1 MLAVTFLL
9 QGTWALAGVTGGIGG
24 VVHDDTGAPVA
35 GASVTA
41 TSPSQTEHS
50 TTDAGGHFQFLTLA
64 PDTYTITVEKDGYQT
79 VAQSGLTVFA
89 DQTQEITLVAPRA
102 LKVIARGRTT
112 AAALVKPGVGGDLY
126 NVTPAQQQ
134 AEAALGGGG
143 NLESAYSAIS
153 AQPGLY
159 VPTGGMGWNQAVVI
173 HGENPWTTGF
183 EYDGVPVNR
192 AFDQYNTSTES
203 SLGLQELQVYTG
215 GGPVSVSSSGI
226 SGFINQ
232 VIKTGTYPGY
242 ASLQGGIGAEA
253 FYHEAKLEV
262 GGATPD
268 RNFSYYAAFGGYDQA
283 ARNIDNQDGTD
294 LMGLG
299 EPFNYFRY
307 NNIYQFIASGDYGYG
322 VDTQCAT
329 QTSYL
334 IGAASPASY
343 NPACLM
349 FDAGA
354 LDFYL
359 TDREDVV
366 NLHFGLPR
374 HDGQRDDFQVLWS
387 DSAMQSFFG
396 NCATCGGP
404 GVAEDTL
411 VTSGMPYNANPNSNP
426 LAGIFGNAFG
436 FGCAPACTATSC
448 APMCANYPYYNDATT
463 YDLPFGTVVNPGT
476 GVVGTPFHVYYQPNV
491 AASVNQAGF
500 DAAQPTNK
508 SDLYHN
514 DVGVGKIMWTHPF
527 SSSAY
532 MRIYAYSMFSDWN
545 EDGPMGA
552 WGSSDGP
559 WVPTAEDYDLITH
572 TDGAEIAFA
581 DQINDENLLQL
592 TGNFITATT
601 SRWNNT
607 GYVNGAFC
615 SPFWSWVGS
624 GNTVGPEQCSA
635 SSPIAL
641 TAFSGGRFTCYA
653 KTSGAVTSCT
663 TVCTMTVAVNP
674 SCTIGGVSQ
683 VGYLNGSPN
692 SNAYVNGTAGE
703 PAITAG
709 SPAALAGAAYET
721 VWNGNA
727 AASWNTVKPQFFNV
741 NLSEEFR
748 PSDRLVLDLA
758 GRYDNYNY
766 ILANTSNTQN
776 LYYAQEIQ
784 DYACV
789 NPATDHPLLTPL
801 APGVSPPP
809 PVALYDVC
817 PTGYV
822 HPDGAGGH
830 PLFTDASPS
839 HYDMNFWSARGSA
852 TYQSDPNTVW
862 RVSAGRYTE
871 PPLTASVQ
879 YLNSSGNNRNQW
891 ANFMLFGFL
900 SPFHPIPGETS
911 AQYDASYEHHFG
923 NSQWSIKLSP
933 FYQYSSNWE
942 QQFFIGAGYVTQ
954 IPVGDFRSYGAEFEL
969 QAGDFSANGLSG
981 ILSFTYTNASVKYQS
996 LVGES
1001 AVLQLNTA
1009 IQAYDCLT
1017 SGYYSKNTATC
1028 NKLSPSLAKL
1038 GGAQPCYNSET
1049 SSGGTCPAAAPPA
1062 LPAGDSCAAGTAPTN
1077 DCWVVNPYYTQGAQ
1091 GFMDPNGWYPDPS
1104 TTGSGLYFGPGY
1116 NDAEGFASPYTANL
1130 ILNYRLGRLAITP
1143 SLQLEAGT
1151 KYGSPMDVVGVD
1163 PTACT
1168 TNQGATG
1175 KATTNNPYDCNYTT
1189 YLGGGISPWGY
1200 LYVPNPQTGSFAS
1213 YGQYTE
1219 PNIVVGNVQLSY
1231 DFPKVRVT
1239 VTAASLWHT
1248 CFGGSTE
1255 PWATASPAG
1264 TYVCGYGANTLNY
1277 VGGLNGAGA
1286 YVGSSPTD
1294 KTANGVSPNAWEL
1307 QSYLPGQGNGAGG
1320 YLPFDLYIQA
1330 QIHL

>member
-1 MLAVTFLL
+1 MRSSRTLRRVGLAATLAVTFLL
-9 QGTWALAGVTGGIGG
+9 QGTWALAGVTGGVAGY
-24 VVHDDTGAPVA
+24 VHDDTGAPVA
-35 GASVTA
+35 AASVTA
-41 TSPSQTEHS
+41 TSPSQTEHT
-50 TTDAGGHFQFLTLA
+50 TTDAQGHFEFLTLA
-64 PDTYTITVEKDGYQT
+64 PDTYTITIEKDGYQT

-89 DQTQEITLVAPRA
+89 DQTQQISLVAPRA
-102 LKVIARGRTT
+102 LKVIARGHTT

-134 AEAALGGGG
+134 AEASLGGGG
-143 NLESAYSAIS
+143 NLDSAYSAIS

-232 VIKTGTYPGY
+232 VIKTGTYPGF
-242 ASLQGGIGAEA
+242 ASIQGGIGTDA

-262 GGATPD
+262 GGSTPD
-268 RNFSYYAAFGGYDQA
+268 RNFSYYAAFGGYDQV
-283 ARNIDNQDGTD
+283 ARNIDNLNGAD
-294 LMGLG
+294 LMGIG

-307 NNIYQFIASGDYGYG
+307 NNIFQFIASADYGYG

-329 QTSYL
+329 QTAYFA
-334 IGAASPASY
+334 GPANPASY
-343 NPACLM
+343 DPACLM

-354 LDFYL
+354 LWGAVD
-359 TDREDVV
+359 DREDVV
-366 NLHFGLPR
+366 NLHIGVPR

-387 DSAMQSFFG
+387 DSAMESIFG
-396 NCATCGGP
+396 DCAICGGP

-411 VTSGMPYNANPNSNP
+411 VTSGLPYNANPNFNP
-426 LAGIFGNAFG
+426 LLGLDSA
-436 FGCAPACTATSC
+436 CAPL
-448 APMCANYPYYNDATT
+448 CANYPYYNDSTT
-463 YDLPFGTVVNPGT
+463 YNLPFGTVVNPGT
-476 GVVGTPFHVYYQPNV
+476 GVVGSPYQTYFQPNV
-491 AASVNQAGF
+491 PASVNQAGF
-500 DAAQPTNK
+500 AAAQDPNH

-514 DVGVGKIMWTHPF
+514 DVGVGKVQWTHPF

-545 EDGPMGA
+545 EDGQMSA
-552 WGSSDGP
+552 WGADDGP
-559 WVPTAEDYDLITH
+559 WVPTAYDYDLITH
-572 TDGAEIAFA
+572 TTGGEIAFA
-581 DQINDENLLQL
+581 DQINDQNLVQL
-592 TGNFITATT
+592 TGNYITATT

-607 GYVNGAFC
+607 GYVNGAFS
-615 SPFWSWVGS
+615 SPLWSFLS
-624 GNTVGPEQCSA
+624 GCTTVQQCSA

-641 TAFSGGRFTCYA
+641 ISYHGGRFTCYA
-653 KTSGAVTSCT
+653 IGTGLQTSC
-663 TVCTMTVAVNP
+663 VSLADV
-674 SCTIGGVSQ
+674 GG
-683 VGYLNGSPN
+683 YTNGSPN
-692 SNAYVNGTAGE
+692 SNAYTNATTGE
-703 PAITAG
+703 PAIPAG
-709 SPAALAGAAYET
+709 SPAALAGANYET
-721 VWNGNA
+721 IWNGNA

-748 PSDRLVLDLA
+748 PTDRLVVDVA

-766 ILANTSNTQN
+766 ILANTNNIQN
-776 LYYAQEIQ
+776 AYYAQEIA

-789 NPATDHPLLTPL
+789 NPATDHPVLEPL

-809 PVALYDVC
+809 PVEFFLNC
-817 PTGYV
+817 PAGTV
-822 HPDGAGGH
+822 HPDGIGGH
-830 PLFTDASPS
+830 PLFTDVSPS
-839 HYDMNFWSARGSA
+839 HYDMNFWSARGSL

-923 NSQWSIKLSP
+923 GSQFSVKVTP

-954 IPVGDFRSYGAEFEL
+954 IPVGLFRSYGAEFAL
-969 QAGDFSANGLSG
+969 QAGDFAAQGLSG
-981 ILSFTYTNASVKYQS
+981 ILSFTYTDAAVKYQS

-1009 IQAYDCLT
+1009 IEAYNCLT
-1017 SGYYSKNTATC
+1017 SSYYGANTAKC
-1028 NKLSPSLAKL
+1028 NHDIPSLAAA
-1038 GGAQPCYNSET
+1038 GGASPCYTAGVASNCT
-1049 SSGGTCPAAAPPA
+1049 SG
-1062 LPAGDSCAAGTAPTN
+1062 AGDE
-1077 DCWVVNPYYTQGAQ
+1077 VLNPYYTQHAQ
-1091 GFMDPNGWYPDPS
+1091 AYMDPNGWYPDPS

-1116 NDAEGFASPYTANL
+1116 NDAEGFASPYTTNL
-1130 ILNYRLGRLAITP
+1130 ILNYRMGRLSITP
-1143 SLQLEAGT
+1143 SLQMEAGT

-1163 PTACT
+1163 PTACAE
-1168 TNQGATG
+1168 NQGPAGTG
-1175 KATTNNPYDCNYTT
+1175 RATTNNPLDCDYTH

-1200 LYVPNPQTGSFAS
+1200 LYVPNPQTGTYAS

-1219 PNIVVGNVQLSY
+1219 PTIVVGNVQLAY

-1248 CFGGSTE
+1248 CFGGSSE
-1255 PWATASPAG
+1255 PWATATPPG
-1264 TYVCGYGANTLNY
+1264 EYVCGYGANTLNY

-1320 YLPFDLYIQA
+1320 YLPFNLYIQA

>member
-9 QGTWALAGVTGGIGG
+9 QGTWALAGVTGGIAGI
-24 VVHDDTGAPVA
+24 VHDDTGAPVA

-41 TSPSQTEHS
+41 TSPSQTAHT
-50 TTDAGGHFQFLTLA
+50 TTDAQGHFEFLTLA

-89 DQTQEITLVAPRA
+89 DQTQGMTLVAPRA
-102 LKVIARGRTT
+102 LKVIARGKTT

-242 ASLQGGIGAEA
+242 ADLQGGIGTEA

-283 ARNIDNQDGTD
+283 ARNINNQDGTD
-294 LMGLG
+294 LMGIG
-299 EPFNYFRY
+299 GPFNYFRY
-307 NNIYQFIASGDYGYG
+307 NNIFQFVASGDYGYG

-329 QTSYL
+329 FTSFL
-334 IGAASPASY
+334 TGPANPASY

-366 NLHFGLPR
+366 NLHIGLPR
-374 HDGQRDDFQVLWS
+374 ADGQRDDFQVLWS

-404 GVAEDTL
+404 GVAQDTL
-411 VTSGMPYNANPNSNP
+411 VTSGLPYNANPNFNSF
-426 LAGIFGNAFG
+426 LGLGTA
-436 FGCAPACTATSC
+436 CAPL
-448 APMCANYPYYNDATT
+448 CANYPYYNDATT
-463 YDLPFGTVVNPGT
+463 YNLPFGTVVNPGT
-476 GVVGTPFHVYYQPNV
+476 GGAGIPAQIYYQPNV

-500 DAAQPTNK
+500 GAAQPLNK

-514 DVGVGKIMWTHPF
+514 DVGVGKIQWTHPF

-532 MRIYAYSMFSDWN
+532 MRVYVYSMFSDWN
-545 EDGPMGA
+545 EDGPMSA
-552 WGSSDGP
+552 WAADYGP
-559 WVPTAEDYDLITH
+559 WVPTAYDYDLITH
-572 TDGAEIAFA
+572 TDGGEIAFA
-581 DQINDENLLQL
+581 DQINDQNLVQL
-592 TGNFITATT
+592 TGNYITAST

-607 GYVNGAFC
+607 GFVNGALC
-615 SPFWSWVGS
+615 SPLWTFLDGLS
-624 GNTVGPEQCSA
+624 NMQQCA
-635 SSPIAL
+635 NSSPVGLVAY
-641 TAFSGGRFTCYA
+641 AGGKFTCYGL
-653 KTSGAVTSCT
+653 TSMAPEPCASGLDALGDSYRVTGGAYGNET
-663 TVCTMTVAVNP
+663 TA
-674 SCTIGGVSQ
+674 Q
-683 VGYLNGSPN
+683 
-692 SNAYVNGTAGE
+692 
-703 PAITAG
+703 PAITG
-709 SPAALAGAAYET
+709 AAAAAGAKYVT
-721 VWNGNA
+721 LWNGNA

-741 NLSEEFR
+741 NLSDEFR
-748 PSDRLVLDLA
+748 PTDKLDISVA

-766 ILANTSNTQN
+766 LMANTNSIQN
-776 LYYAQEIQ
+776 AFYAQII
-784 DYACV
+784 DNYACV
-789 NPATDHPLLTPL
+789 NPATDHPLLVPL

-809 PVALYDVC
+809 PVELTATC

-822 HPDGAGGH
+822 HPDGVGGH
-830 PLFTDASPS
+830 PLFTDTSPS
-839 HYDMNFWSARGSA
+839 HYDMNFWSARGSL

-862 RVSAGRYTE
+862 RFSAGRYVE

-879 YLNSSGNNRNQW
+879 YLNSSGNNQNQW

-900 SPFHPIPGETS
+900 SPFHPIPGETAS
-911 AQYDASYEHHFG
+911 QYDASYEHHFG
-923 NSQWSIKLSP
+923 NSQWSVKLTP
-933 FYQYSSNWE
+933 FYSYSSNWE

-954 IPVGDFRSYGAEFEL
+954 IPVGLFRSYGAELAL

-981 ILSFTYTNASVKYQS
+981 ILAFTYTNAAVKYQS

-1009 IQAYDCLT
+1009 IEAYNCLT
-1017 SGYYSKNTATC
+1017 QTYYGSHTAQC
-1028 NKLSPSLAKL
+1028 NHDIPNIATA
-1038 GGAQPCYNSET
+1038 GGAAPCY
-1049 SSGGTCPAAAPPA
+1049 SGGVATTCT
-1062 LPAGDSCAAGTAPTN
+1062 GTSGSTIL
-1077 DCWVVNPYYTQGAQ
+1077 NPYYTQSPQ
-1091 GFMDPNGWYPDPS
+1091 PYMDPNGWYPDPS
-1104 TTGSGLYFGPGY
+1104 TTGSGLYFGPAY
-1116 NDAEGFASPYTANL
+1116 NDAEGFASPYTVNL

-1143 SLQLEAGT
+1143 SLQMEAGT

-1163 PTACT
+1163 PTACAA
-1168 TNQGATG
+1168 NQGYG
-1175 KATTNNPYDCNYTT
+1175 TTPVKDSTSPYACNYRD

-1200 LYVPNPQTGSFAS
+1200 LYVPNPQTGTFAS
-1213 YGQYTE
+1213 YGSYTE

-1231 DFPKVRVT
+1231 DFPHVRVT

-1255 PWATASPAG
+1255 PWASAYAPG
-1264 TYVCGYGANTLNY
+1264 QYICGYGANTINY
-1277 VGGLNGAGA
+1277 VGGLQGAGA
-1286 YVGSSPTD
+1286 YVGKSPTD
-1294 KTANGVSPNAWEL
+1294 VGANGVSPNAWEL

-1320 YLPFDLYIQA
+1320 YLPFNLYIQA